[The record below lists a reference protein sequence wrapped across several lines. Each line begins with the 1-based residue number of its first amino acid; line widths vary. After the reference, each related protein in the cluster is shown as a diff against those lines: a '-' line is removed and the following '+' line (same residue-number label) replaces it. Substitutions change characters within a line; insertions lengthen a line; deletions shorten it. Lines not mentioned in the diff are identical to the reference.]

1 MRGENTVDRAVEN
14 IVHHYDLSN
23 ELFALFLDETMTY
36 SCAVF
41 EPGDTLAQ
49 AQERKYARLCAM
61 LDLGGDD
68 HLLEIGTGW
77 GGLAVHA
84 ARTTRLPGHQRDGL
98 ARASAELAIEPDRG
112 GRSR

>member
-49 AQERKYARLCAM
+49 AQERKYERLCAM
-61 LDLGGDD
+61 LDL
-68 HLLEIGTGW
+68 
-77 GGLAVHA
+77 
-84 ARTTRLPGHQRDGL
+84 ARTIICSRSVPAGVGWPSTRPAPVAAGSPASRSP
-98 ARASAELAIEPDRG
+98 RASERWRSSGSPRPELD
-112 GRSR
+112 